1 MSTPSLEVMIT
12 AGPTAGQIV
21 RVNRSPAPF
30 GRDPDNALVI
40 DLPTVSRV
48 HGELRLDDQQWVI
61 VNHSAN
67 GTALNR
73 RALGRK
79 PRPLGD
85 GDQVVI
91 GDQPVLAIGL
101 RDGQGHAIVSQD
113 PQDVGA
119 TPDAPTA
126 SAMNPRTKLWLG
138 IVGFWV
144 IVFAAALFLS
154 GGEETDPDDGP
165 VLTLLSPQEIANA
178 IRQPLPEQ
186 EPSTPTAVKHFNNAT
201 AADQLINADGRNAFR
216 AYYSYKS
223 ALSYAYGDD
232 FTDSRDNWGGKP
244 AAELALAQKRYL
256 ELEDRLVRD
265 VTRLYEDAAGKM
277 RDGRY
282 ADARRSFQDVFD
294 LYNDPGSLIYKN
306 AMRQRDLARRRL
318 APRD

>member
-1 MSTPSLEVMIT
+1 MIT

-21 RVNRSPAPF
+21 RVNRSPAAF

-48 HGELRLDDQQWVI
+48 HGELRLDEQQQWVI

-67 GTALNR
+67 GTVLNR

-79 PRPLGD
+79 PRALGD
-85 GDQVVI
+85 GDQIVI
-91 GDQPVLAIGL
+91 GDQPVLAVGL
-101 RDGQGHAIVSQD
+101 RDGQGHAITTHD
-113 PQDVGA
+113 PHDVGA
-119 TPDAPTA
+119 TPDAPAA

-144 IVFAAALFLS
+144 VVFAAALFLS
-154 GGEETDPDDGP
+154 GGEEAASDDEP
-165 VLTLLSPQEIANA
+165 TLVLLDQDQIAEA
-178 IRQPLPEQ
+178 IRAPLPEH
-186 EPSTPTAVKHFNNAT
+186 EPSMPTAVKHFNNAA
-201 AADQLINADGRNAFR
+201 AADQLINADARNAFR
-216 AYYSYKS
+216 AYFGYKS

-232 FTDSRDNWGGKP
+232 FTDTRDNWGGKP
-244 AAELALAQKRYL
+244 AAELALGQKRYL
-256 ELEDRLVRD
+256 ELEDRLVRE

-282 ADARRSFQDVFD
+282 AEARRGFQDVFD
-294 LYNDPGSLIYKN
+294 LYNDPSNLIYKN